1 MPEITIAKD
10 RIRIMPKKTENKTS
24 APKAE
29 AKKADTP
36 AKSAETPAAAEKKSS
51 SSGGSARPI
60 SYFSS
65 VATDDYRDGWDG
77 IFANS
82 KKLKTKT
89 TAKIRTKSKPKSPIV
104 LELTPDELNDDLRA
118 QLEAAF
124 KAKAK
129 KKRLAYDKRAAAGQI
144 SWQLT
149 CKLAS

>member
-10 RIRIMPKKTENKTS
+10 RIKIMSKKPEKKS
-24 APKAE
+24 PAPKAD
-29 AKKADTP
+29 AKKT
-36 AKSAETPAAAEKKSS
+36 ETPAASTETTAAPEKKTK
-51 SSGGSARPI
+51 SSGASARPI
-60 SYFSS
+60 SYFSA

-77 IFANS
+77 IFSSS
-82 KKLKTKT
+82 KKPET
-89 TAKIRTKSKPKSPIV
+89 TTVPKARAKSRPKGPIV
-104 LELTPDELNDDLRA
+104 LELNPDELDDELRA

>member
-1 MPEITIAKD
+1 MS
-10 RIRIMPKKTENKTS
+10 KKADKKPS
-24 APKAE
+24 APKADT
-29 AKKADTP
+29 KKADTP
-36 AKSAETPAAAEKKSS
+36 AAASETTPAPEKKAK
-51 SSGGSARPI
+51 SGGTSARPI

-77 IFANS
+77 IFAG
-82 KKLKTKT
+82 KKAA
-89 TAKIRTKSKPKSPIV
+89 AKSQPQRKAKSKARAKGPIV
-104 LELTPDELNDDLRA
+104 LELSADDLNDDLRG

-129 KKRLAYDKRAAAGQI
+129 QKRLAYDKRAAAGQV